1 MLLGLPPQEALQ
13 AWLWFGRLWPVIPI
27 VGAYLFFRTKLTYPF
42 AFIVLGFLVCAGVH
56 GIVGPIVVSVPASVP
71 ADASYGEQMFRLVLI
86 GMARTIGISFVLS
99 IPVLWWLLKLSC
111 GSRLGKDS
119 AS

>member
-1 MLLGLPPQEALQ
+1 MLLGLPPEQALQ
-13 AWLWFGRLWPVIPI
+13 VWLWFGRLWPVIPI
-27 VGAYLFFRTKLTYPF
+27 AGAYLMFRAKLTHPV

-56 GIVGPIVVSVPASVP
+56 GIVGPIAVSVPASVP

-86 GMARTIGISFVLS
+86 NMARTIAISFVLS

-111 GSRLGKDS
+111 GHRLGKQG